1 MTRLLSRVAPLGLR
15 ADNRGVQD
23 RPEAHELAA
32 AVAEFLAA
40 QVRPAV
46 PDELRFL
53 VLVAANACAIVARE
67 AESIT
72 AAPTDEV
79 RRLSAL
85 VDDAGAV
92 GEAEAAE
99 AGQGPTPGRLA
110 WELRSRLAARIRAG
124 ELDERWDEA
133 IGALRDSVR
142 AKLAVAH
149 PGYDDFADDGRGTSA
164 T

>member
-1 MTRLLSRVAPLGLR
+1 
-15 ADNRGVQD
+15 VQD
-23 RPEAHELAA
+23 RPEAHELAS

-40 QVRPAV
+40 QVRPSV

-67 AESIT
+67 AESMT

-85 VDDAGAV
+85 VDDLGAV
-92 GEAEAAE
+92 GEAEAAG

-110 WELRSRLAARIRAG
+110 WELRSRLVARIRAG
-124 ELDERWDEA
+124 ALDGRWDEA

-149 PGYDDFADDGRGTSA
+149 PGYDDFADDGRGTS
-164 T
+164 TT